1 MITETQK
8 LDEGQKQAIVEAAK
22 AYKRR
27 FATVDNPDGLSNAKL
42 AKMANNM
49 SQAYMSAIMNEEW
62 NSMKAAGTTVV
73 IKDMY
78 FLNLARAIDFEIERV
93 YWKHFDLANYDACMN
108 AFDDAMISK
117 KPVCIVGKTGSGKS
131 YSIDRFIRNNPQNTF
146 RIDLDSDMTKNSF
159 LCELADVVGVS
170 AVGTAYRMRK
180 AIENKLIK
188 EPNAKLII
196 DEGENAKKKDSVFG
210 SIKAIIDALKGI
222 CPVILV
228 GTPDLKKL
236 IEDKAAKEVTPFHQL
251 NRRIKEGVGYVE
263 LFDQSSKEIGDI
275 CVEMGIAHPDCIE
288 EIGCRVRNTGE
299 LSGAIE
305 KLLREIEDSGEE
317 LTKDLIED
325 LL

>member
-8 LDEGQKQAIVEAAK
+8 LDEAQKEAIVEAAK
-22 AYKRR
+22 AYKRK
-27 FATVDNPDGLSNAKL
+27 FATIDNPDGLSNANL

-49 SQAYMSAIMNEEW
+49 SGAYMSALMNGNW
-62 NSMKAAGTTVV
+62 NSMQAAGTTVA

-78 FLNLARAIDFEIERV
+78 FRNLARAIDFKIERV
-93 YWKHFDLANYDACMN
+93 FWKHFDLANYNACMN

-131 YSIDRFIRNNPQNTF
+131 YSIDRFIHSNPHGTF

-159 LCELADVVGVS
+159 LCELAKVVGVNV
-170 AVGTAYRMRK
+170 VGTAYQMRK
-180 AIENKLIK
+180 AIETKLMK

-196 DEGENAKKKDSVFG
+196 DEGENAKKKDAIFG

-228 GTPDLKKL
+228 GTPDLKKH
-236 IEDKAAKEVTPFHQL
+236 IEDKAAKQITPFHQL
-251 NRRIKEGVGYVE
+251 ERRINEGVGFVE
-263 LFDQSSKEIGDI
+263 LFDQDSKE
-275 CVEMGIAHPDCIE
+275 VENMCKDMGIVNPDCIDQ
-288 EIGCRVRNTGE
+288 ISFRVRNTGE

-305 KLLREIEDSGEE
+305 KLLREIEESGEQ
-317 LTKDLIED
+317 LTAELIED